1 MNHLDT
7 DKSVPLLLAQKE
19 EKRQAVFDQTLEKE
33 NFFGGMSEKG
43 IRYSIGKTVRRMF
56 AIELD
61 DTWELRRLLVV
72 HYTHRALP

>member
-7 DKSVPLLLAQKE
+7 DKSVPLLLAKKE

-43 IRYSIGKTVRRMF
+43 IR
-56 AIELD
+56 
-61 DTWELRRLLVV
+61 
-72 HYTHRALP
+72 